1 MFLRSSAALD
11 PTIVATVAGPLN
23 PLFLNAPSGYILGDF
38 ETGLA
43 RKSPRIGGLGG
54 VSAGSLVA
62 SLVLLWASPGLAQI
76 VPDLNWGAESSR
88 LNGDV
93 IESGALRGNNLF
105 HSFQQFNID
114 LGQQVFFAN
123 PVGVQNIFA
132 RVTGGTSSNIQ
143 GTLGVNGPA
152 NLYLLNPAGILF
164 GNNAQLNLR
173 GSFVGS
179 TASGIQFGSQ
189 GSFAVAEPSAPGL
202 LTIQPSALQFSQMAG
217 NIRNQ
222 SNAAAGNNL
231 LGEAQFGLRVP
242 DGKSLLLMGGN
253 ITLDDGK
260 LIALGGRIE
269 LGGLAQVGTVGLT
282 IEGDRI
288 QAQFPTG
295 AQRAKVQLIN
305 NAELSVKGAEGE
317 ISVNAQQLDVENGGR
332 FIGGLT
338 LPSQFG
344 RSGNIILNADTVN
357 FNSPADRRASG
368 IFQSADSGTAGQ
380 LGDVIIN
387 ASQINWGN
395 NAWIRNNAFFS
406 SAADTGNIL
415 INGNSLVLTSQAP
428 RFNFNELSQMAIQQ
442 DGAGTLGEIKIR
454 LKDTLK
460 LDNGIIFS
468 QNSSTGGAIG
478 LSKGTISIEARE
490 VKVSRGAQL
499 ESSTRLN
506 QAGGDIKIT
515 AGDLIVVEG
524 EDLRAIDRE
533 TRLFSNILS
542 QTGGSGKAGDILL
555 TAPKIQILDRGAI
568 SNSVLQSGTGSGG
581 AIKLIASQEVV
592 AQQDSRVVTNVFGN
606 GFGGN
611 IEISTPNLSIRSGSL
626 INAGTNAFSPEVRG
640 GDLNV
645 NAESIEVS
653 GLGKQIIVRDDRTTF
668 QPSGLSAS
676 SGIAQTGAAQGLAR
690 GGNLTINTNQLLVR
704 DQGTL
709 GSSTTGVGGN
719 TVINARS
726 LVLVEGVADQEG
738 GLNGGL
744 SIISTETFGDGDAGD
759 LIINTPRLI
768 VSNSGLVSSRAFFET
783 TGDAGDL
790 TINATEQVEVRGAAP
805 GGFGSAILAE
815 TSGAGDAGVLTI
827 NTPQLNVSDSG
838 SIRTSATDLSTGD
851 GNDLLVNS
859 RRINIANQGELS
871 ASSAGKGRAG
881 NIKISSEITRL
892 NQGIIKAVSN
902 DQPGGNIEF
911 RLGGDVLLLRQ
922 GSKITTQAGSNQSGG
937 SSGGNISIAAN
948 FLVGLPQENS
958 FITANAFG
966 GKGGQVKISAQSIL
980 GIKSF
985 SRPDL
990 EALLGSSDLSQL
1002 DLSLLPSS
1010 ITTISQRSPD
1020 LSGELAVQT
1029 LTPDPSQGST
1039 DLPVDTIDATRKIS
1053 PICPRSSGSKELGSF
1068 VVSGR
1073 GSLPPNP
1080 IDYLA
1085 GDRVIAPLARL
1096 LEAPKPPSLGAMN
1109 WDRKPGLPRLNIA
1122 ACPIQP
1128 LVGARIPRPQSRDR
1142 TTD

>member
-1 MFLRSSAALD
+1 MSLISW
-11 PTIVATVAGPLN
+11 V
-23 PLFLNAPSGYILGDF
+23 
-38 ETGLA
+38 TG
-43 RKSPRIGGLGG
+43 
-54 VSAGSLVA
+54 

-76 VPDLNWGAESSR
+76 VPDPNWGADSSR
-88 LNGDV
+88 LNGDL
-93 IESGALRGNNLF
+93 IESGALRVNNLF
-105 HSFQQFNID
+105 HSFQQFNINS
-114 LGQQVFFAN
+114 GQQVLFAN

-132 RVTGGTSSNIQ
+132 RVTGGTPSNIQ

-231 LGEAQFGLRVP
+231 LGEAQFGLRIP
-242 DGKSLLLMGGN
+242 DGKSLLLMGGD
-253 ITLDDGK
+253 ITIDDGK

-269 LGGLAQVGTVGLT
+269 LGGLAQAGTVGLT
-282 IEGDRI
+282 VEGDRI

-295 AQRAKVQLIN
+295 TQRLNLQLIN
-305 NAELSVKGAEGE
+305 NAEVSVKGAGGE
-317 ISVNAQQLDVENGGR
+317 IAVNANQLDVVNGGQ
-332 FIGGLT
+332 FVGGLT
-338 LPSQFG
+338 LSNQVG
-344 RSGNIILNADTVN
+344 RSGNITLNADTVN
-357 FNSPADRRASG
+357 FNSPANRRASG
-368 IFQSADSGTAGQ
+368 IFQSADGGTAGQ

-395 NAWIRNNAFFS
+395 NAWIRNNAFFGS
-406 SAADTGNIL
+406 VADTGSIL
-415 INGNSLVLTSQAP
+415 INGNNLILKSQAP

-442 DGAGTLGEIKIR
+442 DGAGTLGEIRIR

-468 QNSSTGGAIG
+468 QNSSTGGGGG
-478 LSKGTISIEARE
+478 LKGTISIEARE
-490 VKVSRGAQL
+490 VRLSRGAQL
-499 ESSTRLN
+499 EAGTRLN

-524 EDLRAIDRE
+524 EDLRAIDL
-533 TRLFSNILS
+533 TPRLFSNILS
-542 QTGGSGKAGDILL
+542 ETIGSGKAGDILL
-555 TAPKIQILDRGAI
+555 TAPTIKILDRGEI

-581 AIKLIASQEVV
+581 MIKLIASQEVLV
-592 AQQDSRVVTNVFGN
+592 QQDSRVVTNVFGN
-606 GFGGN
+606 ASGGD
-611 IEISTPNLSIRSGSL
+611 IEISTPNLAVRSGSL
-626 INAGTNAFSPEVRG
+626 IKAGTNALNPAVQG
-640 GDLNV
+640 GNLTV
-645 NAESIEVS
+645 NAGSIEVS
-653 GLGKQIIVRDDRTTF
+653 GLGKQTIVRDGRTTF

-676 SGIAQTGAAQGLAR
+676 SGVAQTGVAQGLSR
-690 GGNLTINTNQLLVR
+690 GGDLTINTNQLLVR

-719 TVINARS
+719 TVINARR
-726 LVLVEGVADQEG
+726 LVLVEGVADTQG

-759 LIINTPRLI
+759 LTINTPRLI

-815 TSGAGDAGVLTI
+815 TSGAGNAGVLTI
-827 NTPQLNVSDSG
+827 NTPRLNVSDGG

-851 GNDLLVNS
+851 GNDLLINS
-859 RRINIANQGELS
+859 RRVNITNQGELS
-871 ASSAGKGRAG
+871 ASSAGKGLAG

-892 NQGIIKAVSN
+892 NRGTIKAVSN

-911 RLGGDVLLLRQ
+911 RNGDVLLLRQ

-937 SSGGNISIAAN
+937 SSGGNISIASN
-948 FLVGLPQENS
+948 FLVGLPQENN

-966 GKGGQVKISAQSIL
+966 GKGGQVRISAQSIL

-985 SRPDL
+985 TRRDL
-990 EALLGSSDLSQL
+990 EALLGSSDLGQL

-1053 PICPRSSGSKELGSF
+1053 SICPRSSGSQELGSF

-1080 IDYLA
+1080 MDYLA
-1085 GDRVIAPLARL
+1085 GDRVMAPLARL
-1096 LEAPKPPSLGAMN
+1096 LEAPRLEAPKPPSLGAMN
-1109 WDRKPGLPRLNIA
+1109 WDRGLVSKDSVLPRLKFA
-1122 ACPIQP
+1122 YCPIQKR
-1128 LVGARIPRPQSRDR
+1128 LSNLNMN
-1142 TTD
+1142 TTISKTPHPTHLT